1 MMSSFVKMETNVV
14 TDPKVTQSQCFFS
27 PTNSPNINNI
37 TKNGKIIE
45 VLKENS
51 LERLEP
57 GRVNLS
63 DHQ

>member
-1 MMSSFVKMETNVV
+1 METNVV
-14 TDPKVTQSQCFFS
+14 TDPKVTQSQCLFS
-27 PTNSPNINNI
+27 PTNSPNINI

-63 DHQ
+63 DHH

>member
-1 MMSSFVKMETNVV
+1 METNVV
-14 TDPKVTQSQCFFS
+14 TDPKVTQSQCLFS
-27 PTNSPNINNI
+27 PTNSPNINI

-57 GRVNLS
+57 GRVNLT